1 VPFLLVGAV
10 QSLLRDRLLVKDPV
24 FQSNNQHGFTFIEIA
39 IVMVIIGL
47 LAGGGVSL
55 IGMLTKKKA
64 RNEAIDYLKEVKQG
78 LVSYANIHGKI
89 PWADTDGDGNGNN
102 GAASGTLPYLD
113 FEVRPSDPYK
123 RVLKYEINNNL
134 GTDRPTS
141 CSTLKTG
148 LSSGPRIVDA
158 DGTASSFYVAA
169 IIISPG
175 PMDADSDGDVFDAV
189 TSGPHQ
195 GDNTDGTPNYLRHP
209 PTDTFDD
216 LVIYIGGNELYG
228 NLCEY
233 LTLAVNNGP
242 GEPTA
247 YVRDINQGI
256 DLGSISGGG
265 SAVYEIIS
273 GTRIEI
279 RSAAGGG
286 GAIIAS
292 TPPTPISLSGN
303 GFTITIP

>member
-1 VPFLLVGAV
+1 MKK
-10 QSLLRDRLLVKDPV
+10 RV
-24 FQSNNQHGFTFIEIA
+24 FPSFNQRGFTLIEIA

-55 IGMLTKKKA
+55 IGMLTERKA
-64 RNEAIDYLKEVKQG
+64 RNEAIDYLKQTKQAI
-78 LVSYANIHGKI
+78 VSYANIHGKL
-89 PWADTDGDGNGNN
+89 PWADTDGDGSGNN
-102 GAASGTLPYLD
+102 NAASGTLPYLD
-113 FEVRPSDPYK
+113 LEVRPSDPYK
-123 RVLKYEINNNL
+123 RVLKYEMNNNL
-134 GTDRPTS
+134 GADRPTS
-141 CSTLKTG
+141 CSALKTG
-148 LSSGPRIVDA
+148 FSSGPSIVDA
-158 DGTASSFYVAA
+158 DGAPSSFYVAA
-169 IIISPG
+169 ILISPG
-175 PMDADSDGDVFDAV
+175 PMDAGSDGDVFDAI

-209 PTDTFDD
+209 PADTFDD

-242 GEPTA
+242 AQPTA
-247 YVRDINQGI
+247 YVRDINQGV
-256 DLGSISGGG
+256 DLDGSIDGGD
-265 SAVYEIIS
+265 SALYEIIS

-292 TPPTPISLSGN
+292 TPPTPISLSGH

>member
-1 VPFLLVGAV
+1 MKV
-10 QSLLRDRLLVKDPV
+10 PV
-24 FQSNNQHGFTFIEIA
+24 FPSLNQNGFTFIEIA

-55 IGMLTKKKA
+55 MGMLTKRKA
-64 RNEAIDYLKEVKQG
+64 RNETLDYLKQTKQAI
-78 LVSYANIHGKI
+78 VSYATIHGKL
-89 PWADTDGDGNGNN
+89 PWADTDGDGNANN
-102 GAASGTLPYLD
+102 GASSGTLPYLD
-113 FEVRPSDPYK
+113 LEVRPSDPYK
-123 RVLKYEINNNL
+123 RVLNYEMNSNL

-141 CSTLKTG
+141 CNALKTG

-158 DGTASSFYVAA
+158 DGTTSSFYVAA

-228 NLCEY
+228 NLCEF

-242 GEPTA
+242 VEPTA
-247 YVRDINQGI
+247 YVRDINQGV
-256 DLGSISGGG
+256 DLGSIGGGG
-265 SAVYEIIS
+265 SALYEILS

-279 RSAAGGG
+279 FSGAGGSG
-286 GAIIAS
+286 STIAS